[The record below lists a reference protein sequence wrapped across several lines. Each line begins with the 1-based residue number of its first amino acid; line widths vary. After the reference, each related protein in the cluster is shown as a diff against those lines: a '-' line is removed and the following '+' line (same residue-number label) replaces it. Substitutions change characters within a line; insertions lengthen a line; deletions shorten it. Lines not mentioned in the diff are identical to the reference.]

1 MMDFAGRTVLI
12 TGAGGALARATAV
25 VLAKQGADLVL
36 ADIDQ
41 ESLDRTLA
49 LCPRSRGRCLDVTV
63 AAEVQALADYA
74 REAFDRPVYG
84 LVGAAGMLGP
94 VKKLMDVTEEEY
106 DMTFSLNTRALWLLC
121 RAVLPQMQAAKE
133 GSVVLLSS
141 TAGLEASRSLNLY
154 SVTKAAVIMLSRNL
168 ALNHAADNI
177 RINSICP
184 GTIEGPMTDRSIALP
199 GLDEKARQDRR
210 KNVIAAHPMGRLGT
224 PEEVAQSIVFL
235 LSDMA
240 RFTTGVALP
249 VDGGRLA

>member
-12 TGAGGALARATAV
+12 TGAGGALASAAAV
-25 VLAKQGADLVL
+25 ALAKQGADLVL

-49 LCPRSRGRCLDVTV
+49 LCPRARGRCLDVTV
-63 AAEVQALADYA
+63 ATEVQALADYA

-106 DMTFSLNTRALWLLC
+106 DRTFSLNTRALWLLC
-121 RAVLPQMQAAKE
+121 RAVLPQMQAAHE
-133 GSVVLLSS
+133 GSIVLLSS
-141 TAGLEASRSLNLY
+141 TAGLEASHSLNLY

-177 RINSICP
+177 RVNSVCP
-184 GTIEGPMTDRSIALP
+184 GTIEGPMTESSIALP
-199 GLDEKARQDRR
+199 GLDEAARQVRR

-224 PEEVAQSIVFL
+224 PEEVAHSITFL